1 MFRSNLPGDIRVNA
15 KKLGSMGRWRAS
27 LARLCDYLSGLAL
40 AGVFL
45 LCVFAVSPVFAQTPA
60 ISERLPQSTLFYMQ
74 WRGKSFLGDADK
86 KNHVLQL
93 LEDPDFEAVR
103 QALAK
108 NLLQWEQKNS
118 TAAPALKLADL
129 ISLLDNPAAFGFMA
143 SPQTSGVGPGNP
155 SHLASF
161 FFVYD
166 ATGKA
171 DLVLKL
177 KTVAQASTK
186 TKPAISTYTFG
197 GSTIEV
203 RTENPNDATNPNT
216 TYSTKAGNYFL
227 VTTQKDA
234 IQDLVTRFSSSA
246 KPSSSV
252 MDLPEYQ
259 AIRPYIGKDAAVE
272 YFVHLPDPDKW
283 IPADQKDQP
292 MAKFIRSVHL
302 EKIHVAGGGI
312 SFAGDATRAH
322 GAILGDTSAGSFFDI
337 AGTSATTFQTQPIVG
352 TGPYFSISK
361 FDFGALYQTIRTG
374 AVAAMTPQQSA
385 GLLGAE
391 AMAQGFLGMSVSD
404 ALQLFTG
411 EVGNRISFAEDGES
425 QQLYALTIQKPQ
437 DVLRL
442 LRAAFAK
449 MIAAEDTSGDTT
461 YLDFSYPYKDP
472 ETGEQ
477 RRSLYYVA
485 VTPQFI
491 VMGPRKTMVRDAV
504 ARINSKT
511 SAGTSS
517 TNSVVTDPEFVRLRS
532 LLPEKLSGV
541 GGSDLS
547 RVPWDKI
554 IARFIEQMESA
565 KQSDKNNPP
574 TVEMLRLIKPGLV
587 NRHLKASANGWWKDP
602 SGIYFDYYLQ

>member
-1 MFRSNLPGDIRVNA
+1 VHA
-15 KKLGSMGRWRAS
+15 KGLGSIGKRRAS
-27 LARLCDYLSGLAL
+27 LARLCGYSIGGAF

-45 LCVFAVSPVFAQTPA
+45 LCVFAVSPLFAQTPA

-93 LEDPDFEAVR
+93 LEDPDLEPVR

-108 NLLQWEQKNS
+108 NFLQWEQKNS
-118 TAAPALKLADL
+118 SAAPALKLADL
-129 ISLLDNPAAFGFMA
+129 ISLLDNPAAFGFIA
-143 SPQTSGVGPGNP
+143 GPQTSGVGASNP
-155 SHLASF
+155 SHLASL

-177 KTVAQASTK
+177 KVLAQASSK

-203 RTENPNDATNPNT
+203 RTENPNDTANPNT
-216 TYSTKAGNYFL
+216 TYSTRAGNYFL

-246 KPSSSV
+246 KPNSSV

-292 MAKFIRSVHL
+292 MARFIRSVHL

-322 GAILGDTSAGSFFDI
+322 GAILGNTSAGSFFDI
-337 AGTSATTFQTQPIVG
+337 AGASTTTFQTQPIVG
-352 TGPYFSISK
+352 TGPYFSVSR
-361 FDFGALYQTIRTG
+361 FDFGALYQTVRTG
-374 AVAAMTPQQSA
+374 ALAAMTPQQSA

-411 EVGNRISFAEDGES
+411 EFGDRISFAEDGES
-425 QQLYALTIQKPQ
+425 QQLYALSIQKPQ

-461 YLDFSYPYKDP
+461 YLDFSYPFKDP
-472 ETGEQ
+472 ESGQQ

-491 VMGPRKTMVRDAV
+491 IMGPRKTMVRDAV
-504 ARINSKT
+504 ARIDGKSRT
-511 SAGTSS
+511 ASSAD
-517 TNSVVTDPEFVRLRS
+517 SVVSNPEFIRLRA
-532 LLPEKLSGV
+532 LLPEKLSGI
-541 GGSDLS
+541 GGSDAS
-547 RVPWDKI
+547 GIPWDKI

-565 KQSDKNNPP
+565 KQSNKNNPP
-574 TVEMLRLIKPGLV
+574 TAELLRLIKPGLV
-587 NRHLKASANGWWKDP
+587 NRHLKASANGWWKD
-602 SGIYFDYYLQ
+602 SGGIYFDYYIQ